1 MKNSNIKYW
10 VVYNPKDKTYYATS
24 YSRKYGKILT
34 TCLAVEVAKRF
45 KTKKMA
51 EKVIWGEFS
60 NFVAVPVLEANRVFN
75 MNTRIVCA
83 DDCVVISTSHNKEDI
98 EKVFKEYE
106 ELIKTR
112 KIGNVDKG

>member
-60 NFVAVPVLEANRVFN
+60 NFIAVPVIDANK
-75 MNTRIVCA
+75 MLNTNTKLL
-83 DDCVVISTSHNKEDI
+83 CVNDEVKDTQPNKEDI
-98 EKVFKEYE
+98 EKVFKEYDK
-106 ELIKTR
+106 LIKTR
-112 KIGNVDKG
+112 KISNVDKR